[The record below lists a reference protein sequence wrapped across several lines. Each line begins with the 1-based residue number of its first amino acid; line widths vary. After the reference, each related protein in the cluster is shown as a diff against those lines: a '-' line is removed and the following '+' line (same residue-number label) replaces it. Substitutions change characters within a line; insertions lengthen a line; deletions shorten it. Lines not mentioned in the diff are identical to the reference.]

1 MDYIGGAG
9 GDSND
14 GEGNDGEGN
23 DGDVPPSL
31 PPAHTNTQILN
42 CEPSPFPVTY
52 KRRKHFQLE
61 HKTTS
66 DVCIVH
72 QGANFAY
79 RHRRC

>member
-9 GDSND
+9 GEGND
-14 GEGNDGEGN
+14 GDGNDGEGN
-23 DGDVPPSL
+23 YGEGNDSDGNDGDG
-31 PPAHTNTQILN
+31 NDN
-42 CEPSPFPVTY
+42 
-52 KRRKHFQLE
+52 E